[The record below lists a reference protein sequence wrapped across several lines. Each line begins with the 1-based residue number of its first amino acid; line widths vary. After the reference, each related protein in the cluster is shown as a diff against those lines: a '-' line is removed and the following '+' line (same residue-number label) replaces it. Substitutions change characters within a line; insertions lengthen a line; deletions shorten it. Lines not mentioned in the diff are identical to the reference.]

1 IYKQSNRCCDL
12 VEARILNFFITTLY
26 VKYWCFVS
34 KILLYTMNKTEMDV
48 GEIYY
53 NNDGIQ
59 GALMMQPRISS
70 QKVNLYKIRCRFWKS
85 MKVTSRMMQDNKRK
99 DSTQCSYLENVF
111 LYLIID
117 LYFIFFIILSFAIP
131 FPCFIFTF
139 VKFSVGSISFCLVVN
154 AFSFS
159 FMNLPLTINGM
170 M

>member
-1 IYKQSNRCCDL
+1 VSISNQIDVRTWL
-12 VEARILNFFITTLY
+12 KLEFSIPLLLLY
-26 VKYWCFVS
+26 MS
-34 KILLYTMNKTEMDV
+34 STEILLYTMNKTEMDV

-59 GALMMQPRISS
+59 EALMMQPRISS

-111 LYLIID
+111 LYLITD
-117 LYFIFFIILSFAIP
+117 LYFIFFIILSFAFS
-131 FPCFIFTF
+131 FPCFIFSF
-139 VKFSVGSISFCLVVN
+139 GVKFSVGSVSFCLVAN
-154 AFSFS
+154 GFSFS
-159 FMNLPLTINGM
+159 FMNLPLTISGM